1 MEAINDEK
9 AKVTLV
15 LGATPNPA
23 RYAYLATKRLLAAG
37 HQVLLVGIKDGQ
49 IEGIDIQ
56 KGMPM
61 PVGPIDTVTLY
72 VGPRHQ
78 PAYYDYLIQLQP
90 RRIIF
95 NPGTENPE
103 LIQLAKAAGIETEVA
118 CTLVLLSTE
127 SY

>member
-1 MEAINDEK
+1 MKEVNEETPRI
-9 AKVTLV
+9 TLV

-23 RYAYLATKRLLAAG
+23 RYAYLATMRLLAVG
-37 HQVLLVGIKDGQ
+37 ERVMLVGIKDGQ
-49 IEGIDIQ
+49 IGGIDIQ
-56 KGMPM
+56 KGMPV
-61 PVGPIDTVTLY
+61 PDALVDTVTLY

-78 PAYYDYLIQLQP
+78 PAYYDYLLQLRP

-103 LIQLAKAAGIETEVA
+103 LLQLAKEAGIETEVA
-118 CTLVLLSTE
+118 CTLVLLSTG

>member
-1 MEAINDEK
+1 METMKEGK

-23 RYAYLATKRLLAAG
+23 RYAYVAAKRLLAAG
-37 HQVLLVGIKDGQ
+37 HRVLLVGSKDGQ

-56 KGMPM
+56 KGMPQ
-61 PVGPIDTVTLY
+61 PDEPIDTVTLY

-78 PAYYDYLIQLQP
+78 PSYYDYLLQLSP

-103 LIQLAKAAGIETEVA
+103 LMQLAKAAGIETEVA
-118 CTLVLLSTE
+118 CTLVLLSTGG
-127 SY
+127 Y